1 MDVSRSG
8 SMSIDSPVRL
18 STAALPAVPVKRTSS
33 GRPARQKVEQ
43 RPLTDL
49 SQPLLSQVVENIR
62 VGDSSLF
69 PSNREWTAIECLKL
83 HTDEDILRWLDW
95 ARYPGMNSN
104 HIIRSPTRTDLST
117 YPLDRRAISQ
127 QPNAAFQS
135 YQSPQRDSSYSSIAS
150 RSSIISASSAR
161 TSYSSR
167 SFHATDTPHL
177 DIPPLPK
184 RTLQPSTETISAHE
198 SPSNENSTRLSTQS
212 TNLQTKPLPTA
223 PPQPKYY
230 CTCCDDK
237 GFYRKGDWKS
247 HEREFHE
254 HQEEYSCT
262 FCTRKDYAKQRFIR
276 HHANTHGCKDCPHVD
291 ACRTILPKKRAWGCG
306 FCGRYLKSWSDRTDH
321 IANHYETGKQRSEW
335 NHTSVMIGLL
345 SQPLLHDIW
354 DSLVRATYGT
364 YVELS
369 WSKSAT
375 RQLQVSLEFE
385 GPQTADSI
393 AQEALRLARATPN
406 HVPQIEN
413 ITPSTYI
420 IPSNHNPRP
429 DTTAIFSTQDQ
440 DTGQIV
446 NPRSDSLSYLS
457 VPAAGLGL
465 DEHMF
470 DDNGYFQP
478 MLTDGLHDYPP
489 PVSPLSYAGYE
500 FPPVPR

>member
-1 MDVSRSG
+1 
-8 SMSIDSPVRL
+8 MSIDSPVRL
-18 STAALPAVPVKRTSS
+18 STTAPPAVPVKRTSS
-33 GRPARQKVEQ
+33 GRPARQKVEN
-43 RPLTDL
+43 RPLNDS
-49 SQPLLSQVVENIR
+49 SQPPLSLVVENVR
-62 VGDSSLF
+62 NAGESRLF
-69 PSNREWTAIECLKL
+69 PSNREWAAIECLKL
-83 HTDEDILRWLDW
+83 NADEDILKWLDW
-95 ARYPGMNSN
+95 ARYPGMDSS
-104 HIIRSPTRTDLST
+104 HIIRSPHGIDIPACL
-117 YPLDRRAISQ
+117 LDRRAISQ
-127 QPNAAFQS
+127 QPCSAFQS
-135 YQSPQRDSSYSSIAS
+135 YQTPQRDSSYSSIAS
-150 RSSIISASSAR
+150 RSSVISASSAR

-167 SFHATDTPHL
+167 SFHAADTPHL

-184 RTLQPSTETISAHE
+184 RTLQPSTEIPIAHD
-198 SPSNENSTRLSTQS
+198 SPPNENSARLSTQS
-212 TNLQTKPLPTA
+212 SNLQTKPLPT

-335 NHTSVMIGLL
+335 NHTNVMIGLL

-354 DSLVRATYGT
+354 DSLVRVTYGT

-375 RQLQVSLEFE
+375 RQLQASLEFE
-385 GPQTADSI
+385 GPQTAESI

-406 HVPQIEN
+406 HIPQIES

-420 IPSNHNPRP
+420 IPSDNNPRP
-429 DTTAIFSTQDQ
+429 ADAPMFPTQEQ
-440 DTGQIV
+440 DSNQIV
-446 NPRSDSLSYLS
+446 NPRTDSLSYLS

-478 MLTDGLHDYPP
+478 MLTDGLHDYP
-489 PVSPLSYAGYE
+489 VSPLSYAGYE
-500 FPPVPR
+500 FPPVPK

>member
-1 MDVSRSG
+1 
-8 SMSIDSPVRL
+8 MSIDSPVRL
-18 STAALPAVPVKRTSS
+18 STAAPPAVPVKRTSS
-33 GRPARQKVEQ
+33 GRPARQKVEH
-43 RPLTDL
+43 RPLIDT
-49 SQPLLSQVVENIR
+49 SQPSSSHVVETIR
-62 VGDSSLF
+62 NAGESRLF
-69 PSNREWTAIECLKL
+69 PSNREWAAIECLKL
-83 HTDEDILRWLDW
+83 NTDEDILKWLDW
-95 ARYPGMNSN
+95 ARYPGMKSSQNIS
-104 HIIRSPTRTDLST
+104 SPDWTDVPTGL
-117 YPLDRRAISQ
+117 LDRRTISQ
-127 QPNAAFQS
+127 QSSSGFQS
-135 YQSPQRDSSYSSIAS
+135 YHPPQRDSSYSSIAS
-150 RSSIISASSAR
+150 RSSVISASSAR

-167 SFHATDTPHL
+167 SFHAPDNPHL

-184 RTLQPSTETISAHE
+184 RTLQPSSDLPSAND
-198 SPSNENSTRLSTQS
+198 SPTNENSARLSTQS
-212 TNLQTKPLPTA
+212 SNLQTKPLPIPPA

-306 FCGRYLKSWSDRTDH
+306 FCGRYLKSWSDRIDH

-335 NHTSVMIGLL
+335 NHTNVMIGLL

-354 DSLVRATYGT
+354 DSLVRVTYGT

-375 RQLQVSLEFE
+375 RQLQASLEFE

-393 AQEALRLARATPN
+393 AQEALRLARATP
-406 HVPQIEN
+406 HPVPQIET
-413 ITPSTYI
+413 ITPLTYLM
-420 IPSNHNPRP
+420 PSDNNSRP
-429 DTTAIFSTQDQ
+429 DSAPIFSTQEQ
-440 DTGQIV
+440 DSGQII
-446 NPRSDSLSYLS
+446 NTRSDSLSYLS

-478 MLTDGLHDYPP
+478 MLTEGLHDYAP
-489 PVSPLSYAGYE
+489 PVSPLSYGGYE